1 MKEDSLKWLDEFK
14 IALIEENDTKISS
27 LLSSMPSFNT
37 IENAQVAMALINE
50 ARKTYISKKERLA
63 KQMRQLE
70 KSRKFLLSSE
80 NRPKHPK
87 LDIHS

>member
-14 IALIEENDTKISS
+14 IALIEENDTKLSS
-27 LLSSMPSFNT
+27 LLSSIPSFNT
-37 IENAQVAMALINE
+37 IEELKVAMALIDQ
-50 ARKTYISKKERLA
+50 ARKIYISKKESLA
-63 KQMRQLE
+63 KQMQKLE
-70 KSRKFLLSSE
+70 ASRKFLLSSE

>member
-1 MKEDSLKWLDEFK
+1 MSWLDDFK
-14 IALIEENDTKISS
+14 IALIEENDHKISS

-37 IENAQVAMALINE
+37 IEEIQEAMVLIDQ
-50 ARKTYISKKERLA
+50 ARKTYILKKEKLA
-63 KQMRQLE
+63 KQMQRLE

-80 NRPKHPK
+80 NKTKHPK

>member
-1 MKEDSLKWLDEFK
+1 VKWLNEFK

-37 IENAQVAMALINE
+37 IEEAQEAMALIDQ
-50 ARKTYISKKERLA
+50 ARKTYISKKKRLA
-63 KQMRQLE
+63 KQMQQLE

-80 NRPKHPK
+80 NKTKHPK

>member
-1 MKEDSLKWLDEFK
+1 MKWLNEFK

-37 IENAQVAMALINE
+37 IEEAQEAMALIDQ

-63 KQMRQLE
+63 EQMRQIE
-70 KSRKFLLSSE
+70 TSKKFLLSSKDQ
-80 NRPKHPK
+80 NKLNK

>member
-1 MKEDSLKWLDEFK
+1 MKWLDEFK

-37 IENAQVAMALINE
+37 IEENQEAMALIDQ

-63 KQMRQLE
+63 KQMQQLE
-70 KSRKFLLSSE
+70 KSRKFLLLSE
-80 NRPKHPK
+80 NKTKHPK

>member
-1 MKEDSLKWLDEFK
+1 MKWLDEFK

-37 IENAQVAMALINE
+37 IEENQEAMALIDQ
-50 ARKTYISKKERLA
+50 ARKTYILKKNRLA
-63 KQMRQLE
+63 KQMQQLE

-80 NRPKHPK
+80 NKTKHPK

>member
-1 MKEDSLKWLDEFK
+1 MKWLDEFK

-37 IENAQVAMALINE
+37 IEENQEAMALIDQ
-50 ARKTYISKKERLA
+50 ARKTYIFKKNRLA
-63 KQMRQLE
+63 KQMQQLE

-80 NRPKHPK
+80 NKTKHPK

>member
-1 MKEDSLKWLDEFK
+1 MKWLDEFK

-27 LLSSMPSFNT
+27 LLSSIPSFNT
-37 IENAQVAMALINE
+37 IEENQEAMALIDQ
-50 ARKTYISKKERLA
+50 ARKTYILKKNRLA
-63 KQMRQLE
+63 KQMQQLE

-80 NRPKHPK
+80 NKTKHPK